1 MSYGNPQAAEHLPVD
16 TVVAGRYK
24 IIDVVGE
31 GGFATVY
38 RATQMEIH
46 REVAL
51 KLLNPA
57 ADIRT
62 QHAFQERFRR
72 EARTAARI
80 DHPNVVTIFDF
91 GIAEEI
97 GRPFMAMEL
106 LQGHDLEVEIQ
117 DNGPMTASRI
127 VPLFAEALEA
137 LGDAHK
143 LGIIHKDL
151 KPSNLFLTNPGSRR
165 ETLKIL
171 DFGIAR
177 LADVQAGKGKLTG
190 TGQILGTPQYL
201 APEYIQHQTATPALD
216 VYQMGLIL
224 VEALTGA
231 PVVDYDNPYQ
241 CLMVHGSGKLEVP
254 KSLVNGPLGPILLQ
268 ALEHDHNARYPDAA
282 HFQRALAEIDVAQIG
297 VVPPGEVKHR
307 ISEVSG
313 SLRSNADLGTADTG
327 TFSQRDSGTLQKEGE
342 RVLADGST
350 AVAAAGASAGARV
363 ASGPVRY
370 GADVSGDYGESAG
383 GRGLKIGALVAVA
396 GVLLLAVVAGVG
408 ITVWLGMD
416 YTAADADSPSAA
428 VALTDDR
435 AAPAP
440 AAPAVAD
447 DAAPSVPDEPA
458 PPAAP
463 VPVNVQV
470 TAPPG
475 VKILRAGK
483 LIGTGTATV
492 QFDSAEAAPV
502 ELDLQ
507 GDEWQDKTLSVGPG
521 KSAIAVEMEA
531 AAVTPPPRKVRTVRR
546 PPRVPVGAKKKKPV
560 VAKPVETP
568 KKKKPSMGF
577 VE

>member
-1 MSYGNPQAAEHLPVD
+1 MSYGNPQTVEHLAPG
-16 TVVAGRYK
+16 TVVAGRYE

-38 RATQMEIH
+38 RARQTEIH

-57 ADIRT
+57 ADLRT
-62 QHAFQERFRR
+62 QQAFQERFRR
-72 EARTAARI
+72 EARTAASI

-106 LQGHDLEVEIQ
+106 LQGHDLEVELQ
-117 DNGPMTASRI
+117 ENGPMDAARA
-127 VPLFAEALEA
+127 VGLFTDVLEA

-151 KPSNLFLTNPGSRR
+151 KPSNLFLTLAGTRR

-224 VEALTGA
+224 VETLTGA

-254 KSLVNGPLGPILLQ
+254 KSLVTGPLGPVLLQ
-268 ALEHDHNARYPDAA
+268 ALELDHNARFQNASE
-282 HFQRALAEIDVAQIG
+282 FQRALVAIDSSTIG

-313 SLRSNADLGTADTG
+313 SMRSNADLGSADTG
-327 TFSQRDSGTLQKEGE
+327 AFAQRDSGTLQQGE
-342 RVLADGST
+342 RILADGTVSR
-350 AVAAAGASAGARV
+350 AAAAATPGVGAGAI
-363 ASGPVRY
+363 AAP
-370 GADVSGDYGESAG
+370 GAAVSGEYGPPRPRAG
-383 GRGLKIGALVAVA
+383 VKIGALVGVAGLLLIALLIGAAVA
-396 GVLLLAVVAGVG
+396 
-408 ITVWLGMD
+408 VWLGMD
-416 YTAADADSPSAA
+416 YTNTVDEGPADP
-428 VALTDDR
+428 VAKTV
-435 AAPAP
+435 AP
-440 AAPAVAD
+440 AAEP
-447 DAAPSVPDEPA
+447 PEEPA
-458 PPAAP
+458 PPAVPAAVP
-463 VPVNVQV
+463 VPVQVAV

-475 VKILRAGK
+475 VGIYQGDVL
-483 LIGTGTATV
+483 LGTGAATIE
-492 QFDSAEAAPV
+492 FASKDAPAV
-502 ELDLQ
+502 DLDLR
-507 GDEWQDKTLSVGPG
+507 GDGWLDKAVTVGPDKPG
-521 KSAIAVEMEA
+521 VVIEMTAPPLAVEPARARRPKREKR
-531 AAVTPPPRKVRTVRR
+531 VTPAPTN
-546 PPRVPVGAKKKKPV
+546 
-560 VAKPVETP
+560 AKPEVKKAVETP
-568 KKKKPSMGF
+568 KKRPSMGF